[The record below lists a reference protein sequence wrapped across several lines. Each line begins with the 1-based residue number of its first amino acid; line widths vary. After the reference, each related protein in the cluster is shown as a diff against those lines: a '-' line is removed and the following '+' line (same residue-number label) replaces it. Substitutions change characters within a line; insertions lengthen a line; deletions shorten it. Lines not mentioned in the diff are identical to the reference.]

1 MSVRTPA
8 RVRPASPRRKM
19 RVVLRLVAG
28 LAGLGLICGCSS
40 DAPGDAPPPEVTV
53 VTLAAQAVTLKR
65 ELPGRVSPYLVAE
78 IRPQVTGIVRERRFE
93 EGGRVKAGEILYR
106 LEDSTYR
113 AEAQS
118 ARAEL
123 ARAEATF
130 VAARATAAR
139 VAELVG
145 TGAVSRQDRDQTE
158 AALGEAEAGVE
169 AARAARARA
178 EVVLGYTRITSPI
191 AGRIGKSSVTQGA
204 LVTANQAEVLATVQ
218 QLDPVYVDLSQS
230 SAEWLSLRKELE
242 AGTLESTAELPVVIL
257 LEDGTAYAEQGKLVF
272 ADVSVDPATGSS
284 LLRVVVPNPS
294 TLLLPGMFVR
304 AVIGTGTRNNAILAP
319 QPGIQRDPAGKAFAL
334 VIGEDGKVARREVRV
349 STTVGDRWL
358 VEDGLAAGDR
368 LIVEGL
374 QKVRP
379 GAAAQAVERGA
390 AAAE

>member
-1 MSVRTPA
+1 MSLRNPA
-8 RVRPASPRRKM
+8 WARPASRRPTIRSGLPRAAA
-19 RVVLRLVAG
+19 LAG
-28 LAGLGLICGCSS
+28 LAVLAGCGS
-40 DAPGDAPPPEVTV
+40 DAPGEAPPPEVAV
-53 VTLAAQAVTLKR
+53 VTLAAEAVTLTR
-65 ELPGRVSPYLVAE
+65 ELPGRVNPYLVAE
-78 IRPQVTGIVRERRFE
+78 IRPQVSGIVRERRFD
-93 EGGRVKAGEILYR
+93 EGGRVKAGEVLYR
-106 LEDSTYR
+106 IEDSTYR

-123 ARAEATF
+123 ARAEATLA
-130 VAARATAAR
+130 AARATAAR

-169 AARAARARA
+169 AARAALVRA
-178 EVVLGYTRITSPI
+178 EVVLGYTRIASPI
-191 AGRIGKSSVTQGA
+191 AGRIGKSSVTPGA
-204 LVTANQAEVLATVQ
+204 LVTANQAEALAVVQ

-284 LLRVVVPNPS
+284 LLRVVVPNPA

-304 AVIGTGTRNNAILAP
+304 AVIGTGTRSNAILAP
-319 QPGIQRDPAGKAFAL
+319 QQGIQRDPTGAAFAL
-334 VIGEDGKVARREVRV
+334 VVGEDEKVARREVRV
-349 STTVGDRWL
+349 SRTVGDRWL
-358 VEDGLAAGDR
+358 VEGGLAAGDR

-374 QKVRP
+374 QKVQP
-379 GAAAQAVERGA
+379 GAPARAVERGA

>member
-1 MSVRTPA
+1 MSLRNPA
-8 RVRPASPRRKM
+8 WVRPASRRPTI
-19 RVVLRLVAG
+19 RSGLCRTAALAG
-28 LAGLGLICGCSS
+28 LAVLSGCGN
-40 DAPGDAPPPEVTV
+40 DAPGEAPPPEVTV
-53 VTLAAQAVTLKR
+53 VTLAPETVTLKR

-78 IRPQVTGIVRERRFE
+78 IRPQVSGIVRERRFE

-123 ARAEATF
+123 ASAEATL

-145 TGAVSRQDRDQTE
+145 TGAISRQDRDQTE
-158 AALGEAEAGVE
+158 ASLGEAQAGVE
-169 AARAARARA
+169 AARAALARA
-178 EVVLGYTRITSPI
+178 EVVLGYTRIASPI

-204 LVTANQAEVLATVQ
+204 LVTANQAEALATVQ

-242 AGTLESTAELPVVIL
+242 AGTLESTAELPVVIR
-257 LEDGTAYAEQGKLVF
+257 LEDGTTYAEQGKLVF
-272 ADVSVDPATGSS
+272 TDVSVDPATGSS

-304 AVIGTGTRNNAILAP
+304 AVIGTGTRSSAILAP
-319 QPGIQRDPAGKAFAL
+319 QQGIQRDPAGTAFAL
-334 VIGEDGKVARREVRV
+334 VVGEDGKVARREVRV
-349 STTVGDRWL
+349 SSTVGDRWL

-368 LIVEGL
+368 VIVEGL
-374 QKVRP
+374 QKVQP
-379 GAAAQAVERGA
+379 GAPASAVERGA

>member
-1 MSVRTPA
+1 MSLRNPA
-8 RVRPASPRRKM
+8 WVRPASRRPTI
-19 RVVLRLVAG
+19 RSGSCRAAALAG
-28 LAGLGLICGCSS
+28 LAVLSGCGN
-40 DAPGDAPPPEVTV
+40 DAPGEAPPPEVTV
-53 VTLAAQAVTLKR
+53 VTLAPETVTLKR

-78 IRPQVTGIVRERRFE
+78 IRPQVSGIVRERRFE

-123 ARAEATF
+123 ASAEATL

-145 TGAVSRQDRDQTE
+145 TGAISRQDRDQTE
-158 AALGEAEAGVE
+158 ASLGEAQAGVE
-169 AARAARARA
+169 AARAALARA
-178 EVVLGYTRITSPI
+178 EVVLGYTRIASPI

-204 LVTANQAEVLATVQ
+204 LVTANQAEALATVQ

-242 AGTLESTAELPVVIL
+242 AGTLESTAELPVVIR
-257 LEDGTAYAEQGKLVF
+257 LEDGTTYAEQGKLVF
-272 ADVSVDPATGSS
+272 TDVSVDPATGSS

-304 AVIGTGTRNNAILAP
+304 AVIGTGTRSNAILAP
-319 QPGIQRDPAGKAFAL
+319 QQGIQRDPAGTAFAL
-334 VIGEDGKVARREVRV
+334 VVGEDGKVARREVRV
-349 STTVGDRWL
+349 SSTVGDRWL

-374 QKVRP
+374 QKVQP
-379 GAAAQAVERGA
+379 GAPASAVERGA